1 MSAIGEAMMI
11 SWAGFGVI
19 IEHEK
24 ETEDRLEISISV
36 PEHSYAYSN
45 DGREMSGDALAVRFK
60 TIMSEMGVKRLIVK
74 YRIRS
79 GENWTEGMRKQ
90 AEQNMRKT
98 LFRSQY

>member
-1 MSAIGEAMMI
+1 MSTIGKAMMI
-11 SWAGFGVI
+11 SWAGFGVVV
-19 IEHEK
+19 EHEK

-36 PEHSYAYSN
+36 PEYSYAYSN
-45 DGREMSGDALAVRFK
+45 DGRELSGDALAVRFK
-60 TIMSEMGVKRLIVK
+60 TIMSEMGVKRLVVK

-79 GENWTEGMRKQ
+79 GEIWTESMRKQ

>member
-1 MSAIGEAMMI
+1 MSAIGKAMMI
-11 SWAGFGVI
+11 SLAGFGVI
-19 IEHEK
+19 IEREK
-24 ETEDRLEISISV
+24 EIEDKLEISISV

-45 DGREMSGDALAVRFK
+45 DGREMAGDA
-60 TIMSEMGVKRLIVK
+60 TIMSEMGVKRLVVK

-79 GENWTEGMRKQ
+79 GEIWTESMRKQ